1 MPLMRVVDRD
11 GVEHEV
17 EARAGLKVM
26 ENLRELDYGV
36 AAICGGMCSCATC
49 HVYVDPAWVDR
60 VPEPMSDERELLS
73 ELSHTQ
79 ENSRLSC
86 QIEFTPE
93 LAGLGSSSLR
103 TSRRA
108 MSTATVD
115 VETRGAV
122 AIVTLNRPAQSNTL
136 SLQMGMDLLAAAM
149 TCARSTAVRAVVLTG
164 AGQNFCFGGD
174 LRGMTNKGGAE
185 AYLRELTSYL
195 HAAISLFVRMDPPVI
210 AAVRGTAAAAGIGLM
225 AMADLAVA
233 SESSRFNLAYTG
245 VGLTP
250 DAGTSFLLPRAV
262 GARRAMELLLLNRSL
277 SAQEALSWGLV
288 NRVVPDAMVVD
299 EALALAE
306 KLAAGPTRAFG
317 KVKRLVAQ
325 SLGAL
330 ESQMVLESETIAG
343 QAASAE
349 GAEGISAFLAKRKPA
364 FP

>member
-1 MPLMRVVDRD
+1 
-11 GVEHEV
+11 
-17 EARAGLKVM
+17 
-26 ENLRELDYGV
+26 
-36 AAICGGMCSCATC
+36 
-49 HVYVDPAWVDR
+49 
-60 VPEPMSDERELLS
+60 
-73 ELSHTQ
+73 
-79 ENSRLSC
+79 
-86 QIEFTPE
+86 
-93 LAGLGSSSLR
+93 
-103 TSRRA
+103 
-108 MSTATVD
+108 
-115 VETRGAV
+115 
-122 AIVTLNRPAQSNTL
+122 
-136 SLQMGMDLLAAAM
+136 
-149 TCARSTAVRAVVLTG
+149 
-164 AGQNFCFGGD
+164 
-174 LRGMTNKGGAE
+174 
-185 AYLRELTSYL
+185 
-195 HAAISLFVRMDPPVI
+195 
-210 AAVRGTAAAAGIGLM
+210 
-225 AMADLAVA
+225 VA